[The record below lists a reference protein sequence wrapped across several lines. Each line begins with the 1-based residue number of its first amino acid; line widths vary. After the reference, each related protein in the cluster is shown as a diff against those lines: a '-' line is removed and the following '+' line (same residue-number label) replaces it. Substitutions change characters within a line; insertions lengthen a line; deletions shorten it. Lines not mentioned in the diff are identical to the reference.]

1 MAGSTTQAPPAPRRA
16 PKVERARSTDEPAVD
31 EAQLRRL
38 LDAMVAMRDG
48 SFRKRLPAAG
58 DGLVGEL
65 AAVYNE
71 IADRQQHLAA
81 ELARV
86 HRVAGRE
93 GRHSE
98 RLVPGVGEG
107 AWAKAID
114 DANGLVTALVRPTG
128 ELARV
133 VTAVSEGDLTQRM
146 QLQVDGQQ
154 LRGEP
159 LRLAKAVNGLV
170 GQLSSIADEIT
181 RVTRE
186 VGTEGKLGGQAR
198 VRSADGSWRD
208 LIEAVNTMSS
218 RLTAQV
224 RDIALVTTAVANGDL
239 SRTVTVEVS
248 GEMAQLKA
256 TVDRMVDQL
265 SSFAVEVTRVAREVG
280 TEGRLGGQADV
291 RGVKGTWKD
300 LTDSVNI
307 MASNLTSQV
316 RGISS
321 VAQAVARG
329 DLSQQIT
336 VSARGEVAELAETL
350 NSMTATLQ
358 TFADE
363 VTRVARE
370 VGTEGILGGQAD
382 VPGVAGR
389 WKGLT
394 DSVNSMADNL
404 TAQVRDIAQV
414 TTAVARGD
422 LSQKITVDVKGELA
436 ELKSTVNVMVDQL
449 SAFAAQV
456 TRVAR
461 EVGSDGMLGGQADVP
476 GVAGTWKDLTD
487 SVNSMASNLTN
498 QVRNIAQVTT
508 AVARGDLSQKITV
521 DVRGELAELKM
532 TVNTMVDQ
540 LSAFADE
547 VTRVAREVGGEGRL
561 GGQAAVPG
569 VSGTWR
575 DLTDSVNFM
584 AGTLTAQV
592 RNIAEVTTA
601 VARGDL
607 TRTITVEARG
617 EILELKDT
625 VNTMVDQLS
634 AFADEVTRVAR
645 EVGTEG
651 RLGGQADVHDVSG
664 TWKDLTENVN
674 MMASNLTAQVRNIA
688 QVTTAVASGDLSR
701 KITVDAR
708 GEILE
713 LKDTVNTMV
722 DQLSAFADEVTRVA
736 REVGTEGI
744 LGGQAH
750 VPGVAGTWRDL
761 TDSVNSMASN
771 LTNQVRN
778 IATVSTAV
786 ARGDLSQKI
795 AIEARGEV
803 AALAGTINAMVDTLR
818 AFADEVTRVARE
830 VGTEGI
836 LGGQAQVRG
845 VAGTWKD
852 LTDSVNSMAGNLTSQ
867 VRSIALVTTAVAHGD
882 LTQKTYVDAR
892 GEILELKTTVNRMV
906 DQLSSFADEV
916 TRVAREVG
924 TEGKLGGQA
933 EVADVSGTWRKL
945 TENVNQL
952 AGTLTTQLRAIAEV
966 STAVTQGDLSQE
978 ITVEAQGEVAEL
990 KDNLNQ
996 MIDNLRETTRANQEQ
1011 DWLKTNLARF
1021 TGHMQGGRDLLDV
1034 TSLIVTELTPLV
1046 GAVQGS
1052 FFLSEPGEHRRG
1064 SLRRIASY
1072 GYRHRKGVP
1081 DRFDM
1086 GDGLVGQ
1093 AAVLK
1098 TPIVVSDAP
1107 ADYLRVGSGLGEA
1120 AATTIAIMPV
1130 VFEDQVLGVV
1140 ELASFSA
1147 FSPVHLQFLE
1157 QLMEIIGVS
1166 LNAIIASS
1174 RTQELLVESQRLA
1187 SELQDKSVELQS
1199 QQGELQQTNAELEEK
1214 ARLLAAQNRA
1224 IEIKNLEIEDARR
1237 GLEERAEQLALS
1249 SRYKSEFLANMSH
1262 ELRTPLNS
1270 LLILAKLLSENAEG
1284 NLDARQ
1290 VEFARTIH
1298 SAGTDLLQLINDIL
1312 DLSKVEAG
1320 KMDVHAAEVAV
1331 SGVVEYVEAT
1341 FRPLTAEKDLGFAVT
1356 VAPEVPRSLHS
1367 DQHRLQQVLRN
1378 LLSNA
1383 VKFTTSGQVTLDIR
1397 VAAGERFAT
1406 PTLRAADRVLA
1417 FSVSDTGIGIPPDHL
1432 RVIFE
1437 AFQQADGTIS
1447 RKFGGTGLGLS
1458 ISREIARLLGGEIH
1472 ADSEPGRGSTFTLYL
1487 PLHYPGEAATPVGAT
1502 SAEGDAEPV
1511 AVGASAPV
1519 VDAAPAAGVAGAS
1532 APVVD
1537 GAPAAAPA
1545 AGALAVT
1552 EVEDDRLDIARGDKI
1567 LLVALAS
1574 ADLRRAATAHGRTH
1588 GFKVLTTD
1596 RAADAFTAARELRPA
1611 GIVADPDLARD
1622 DGVPLL
1628 RALKSDPDIRHVPTV
1643 AVHTGGAS
1651 KHVHGGRHAGA
1662 LRTLDDPT
1670 PETIGDAV
1678 ADLSAYLDRGTRT
1691 LLVVTSE
1698 RVDATS
1704 AVVALFGA
1712 VPDVEL
1718 RLVGSVD
1725 EAVATLRSEPVDC
1738 VVVDL
1743 DLAAG
1748 SGLDLLRRMRATRS
1762 LQGVP
1767 VVVSAGAVPSSNVQA
1782 RLGRYAEFLV
1792 VRQPTSVSGLIEEVA
1807 LFLHRSDIT
1816 LADEDRPAPGRSPG
1830 NGGSFEG
1837 RRILIVDDDARNVF
1851 ALASALE
1858 GHGIDVVYADNGEAG
1873 IEALQRDPGIDL
1885 VLMDVMMPGMDGYTA
1900 MRRIRE
1906 IPAFSDL
1913 PLIALTAKAMPG
1925 DRENSLAAGASD
1937 HVTKPVDVDDL
1948 LGRVRTW
1955 LR

>member
-1 MAGSTTQAPPAPRRA
+1 MSSSATRTKRTRGLAHGEEATPDGTSPSEIDA
-16 PKVERARSTDEPAVD
+16 
-31 EAQLRRL
+31 AQLKRL
-38 LDAMVAMRDG
+38 LAALTAMRDG
-48 SFRKRLPAAG
+48 NFRKRLPMAG
-58 DGLVGEL
+58 DGVVAEL
-65 AAVYNE
+65 AEVYNE
-71 IADRQQHLAA
+71 IADRQQHLTA
-81 ELARV
+81 ELSRV

-93 GRHSE
+93 GRHTE
-98 RLVPGVGEG
+98 RLDSGIGEG
-107 AWAKAID
+107 GWAKCID
-114 DANGLVTALVRPTG
+114 AANGLVADLVRPTG
-128 ELARV
+128 EFARV
-133 VTAVSEGDLTQRM
+133 VAAVSEGDLTQRM
-146 QLQVDGQQ
+146 DIRLDGQA

-159 LRLAKAVNGLV
+159 LRLARRVNRLV
-170 GQLSSIADEIT
+170 DQLSSIADEIT

-208 LIEAVNTMSS
+208 LMDAVNTMSS

-248 GEMAQLKA
+248 GEMAQLKD

-265 SSFAVEVTRVAREVG
+265 SSFAAEVTRVALEVG

-291 RGVKGTWKD
+291 RGVAGTWKD

-336 VSARGEVAELAETL
+336 VTARGEVAELAETL

-389 WKGLT
+389 WKDLT
-394 DSVNSMADNL
+394 ENVNMMADNL

-436 ELKSTVNVMVDQL
+436 ELKGTVNVMVDQL

-461 EVGSDGMLGGQADVP
+461 EVGSDGILGGQADVP

-508 AVARGDLSQKITV
+508 AVAQGDLSQKITV
-521 DVRGELAELKM
+521 DVRGELAELKT
-532 TVNTMVDQ
+532 TVNVMVDQ

-645 EVGTEG
+645 EVGSEG

-674 MMASNLTAQVRNIA
+674 MMAANLTSQVRNIA
-688 QVTTAVASGDLSR
+688 EVTTAVASGDLTR

-713 LKDTVNTMV
+713 LKSTVNTMV
-722 DQLSAFADEVTRVA
+722 DQLSSFADEATRVA
-736 REVGTEGI
+736 REVGTEGM
-744 LGGQAH
+744 LGGQAR

-771 LTNQVRN
+771 LTDQVRS
-778 IATVSTAV
+778 IAQVSTAV

-795 AIEARGEV
+795 SIEARGEV

-836 LGGQAQVRG
+836 LGGQAHVRG

-852 LTDSVNSMAGNLTSQ
+852 LTESVNSMAGNLTSQ
-867 VRSIALVTTAVAHGD
+867 VRSIALVTTAVANGD

-978 ITVEAQGEVAEL
+978 ITVEAEGEVAEL

-996 MIDNLRETTRANQEQ
+996 MIDNLRETTRTNEDQ

-1034 TSLIVTELTPLV
+1034 TRLIVSELTPLV
-1046 GAVQGS
+1046 GASQGS
-1052 FFLSEPGEHRRG
+1052 FFLSEDGPGADG

-1072 GYRHRKGVP
+1072 GYRPRKNVP
-1081 DRFDM
+1081 SVFAF
-1086 GDGLVGQ
+1086 GIGLVGQ
-1093 AAVLK
+1093 AAVERR
-1098 TPIVVSDAP
+1098 PILLTNVP
-1107 ADYLRVGSGLGEA
+1107 GDYIRISSGLGEA
-1120 AATTIAIMPV
+1120 SPVNLVILPV
-1130 VFEDQVLGVV
+1130 VFEEQVLGVV
-1140 ELASFSA
+1140 ELASFNA
-1147 FSPVHLQFLE
+1147 FSTVRMQFLE

-1187 SELQDKSVELQS
+1187 SELQDKSEELQT
-1199 QQGELQQTNAELEEK
+1199 QQGELQQTNAELEDK
-1214 ARLLAAQNRA
+1214 ASLLAEQNRA

-1237 GLEERAEQLALS
+1237 GLEDRAEQLALS

-1270 LLILAKLLSENAEG
+1270 LLILAKLLTENTEG
-1284 NLDARQ
+1284 NLNARQ
-1290 VEFARTIH
+1290 VEFSRTIH
-1298 SAGTDLLQLINDIL
+1298 TAGTDLLQLINDIL

-1320 KMDVHAAEVAV
+1320 KMDVHPADVAV
-1331 SGVVEYVEAT
+1331 SGIVEYVEAT
-1341 FRPLTAEKDLGFAVT
+1341 FRPLTAEKDLRFSVT
-1356 VAPEVPRSLHS
+1356 VSDDVPRNLYS

-1383 VKFTTSGQVTLDIR
+1383 VKFTSSGEVRLEIR
-1397 VAAGERFAT
+1397 T
-1406 PTLRAADRVLA
+1406 AADERSTLPSLADADQVLA
-1417 FSVSDTGIGIPPDHL
+1417 FSVTDTGIGIPAEQL

-1458 ISREIARLLGGEIH
+1458 ISREIARLIGGEVH
-1472 ADSEPGRGSTFTLYL
+1472 AESEPRRGSTFTLYVPRRLNTESGPKAAPNQADPGSL
-1487 PLHYPGEAATPVGAT
+1487 PEADLDDARVASVGPSIQRA
-1502 SAEGDAEPV
+1502 ADDAEDI
-1511 AVGASAPV
+1511 GR
-1519 VDAAPAAGVAGAS
+1519 
-1532 APVVD
+1532 
-1537 GAPAAAPA
+1537 
-1545 AGALAVT
+1545 
-1552 EVEDDRLDIARGDKI
+1552 DDRVLLAALSGLELRERVVEAGRAR
-1567 LLVALAS
+1567 
-1574 ADLRRAATAHGRTH
+1574 
-1588 GFKVLTTD
+1588 GFKVLATSQPD
-1596 RAADAFTAARELRPA
+1596 NAVHAARQRRPA
-1611 GIVADPDLARD
+1611 GIIVGMDLRVRD
-1622 DGVPLL
+1622 GWSLL
-1628 RALKSDPDIRHVPTV
+1628 HALKYDQETRHIPTI
-1643 AVHTGGAS
+1643 AVHSATATDDIHQGRLSGAIDI
-1651 KHVHGGRHAGA
+1651 VEE
-1662 LRTLDDPT
+1662 PVT
-1670 PETIGDAV
+1670 PERVDIALE
-1678 ADLSAYLDRGTRT
+1678 DLSTYLDQKTRS

-1698 RVDATS
+1698 AVEETS

-1712 VPDVEL
+1712 VNDVDL
-1718 RLVGSVD
+1718 H
-1725 EAVATLRSEPVDC
+1725 VATGVEEAYAMLDNRRFDC

-1743 DLAAG
+1743 KL
-1748 SGLDLLRRMRATRS
+1748 SGGTGFDVIKRMRSRKTLRDT
-1762 LQGVP
+1762 P
-1767 VVVSAGAVPSSNVQA
+1767 VVVSSGPTPSKRDVTRMRQHAQRMVVTYPSSAGQ
-1782 RLGRYAEFLV
+1782 
-1792 VRQPTSVSGLIEEVA
+1792 LIDQIA
-1807 LFLHRSDIT
+1807 LFLHRPDVELPGQEAISMEHP
-1816 LADEDRPAPGRSPG
+1816 LADDRVLVGKRV
-1830 NGGSFEG
+1830 
-1837 RRILIVDDDARNVF
+1837 LIVDDDVRNVF
-1851 ALASALE
+1851 ALTSALE
-1858 GHGIDVVYADNGEAG
+1858 EHGLDVVYADSGEEG
-1873 IEALQRDPGIDL
+1873 IQVLKQDPGIKL

-1900 MRRIRE
+1900 MREIRRM
-1906 IPAFSDL
+1906 PSFHSL
-1913 PLIALTAKAMPG
+1913 PVIALTAKAMPG
-1925 DRENSLAAGASD
+1925 DRENSLAAGATD
-1937 HVTKPVDVDDL
+1937 YVTKPVDVAKL
-1948 LGRVRTW
+1948 LRL
-1955 LR
+1955 LRMRLS

>member
-1 MAGSTTQAPPAPRRA
+1 MPGSTAKKTTRRKAATRAATRPP
-16 PKVERARSTDEPAVD
+16 KEGDLDT
-31 EAQLRRL
+31 AQLGRL
-38 LDAMVAMRDG
+38 LTALNAMRDG
-48 SFRKRLPAAG
+48 NFRKRLPVSG
-58 DGLVGEL
+58 EGLVSDL
-65 AAVYNE
+65 TIAYNE
-71 IADRQQHLAA
+71 IADRQQHILS
-81 ELARV
+81 ELTRV
-86 HRVAGRE
+86 QRVAGRE

-98 RLVPGVGEG
+98 RLQPGLGEG
-107 AWAKAID
+107 GWARCVEA
-114 DANGLVTALVRPTG
+114 ANNLVTDLVRPTG
-128 ELARV
+128 EFARV
-133 VTAVSEGDLTQRM
+133 VAAVSDGDLTQRM
-146 QLQVDGQQ
+146 DLRLEGQS

-159 LRLAKAVNGLV
+159 LRVARSVNGLV
-170 GQLSSIADEIT
+170 DQLSSIADEIT

-198 VRSADGSWRD
+198 VRDADGSWRD
-208 LIEAVNTMSS
+208 LIDAVNTMSS

-224 RDIALVTTAVANGDL
+224 RDIALVTTAVADGDL
-239 SRTVTVEVS
+239 SHTVTVEVS
-248 GEMAQLKA
+248 GEMAQLKD

-265 SSFAVEVTRVAREVG
+265 SSFASEVTRVAREVG

-291 RGVKGTWKD
+291 RGVSGTWKD
-300 LTDSVNI
+300 LTDSVNL

-389 WKGLT
+389 WKDLT
-394 DSVNSMADNL
+394 ESVNYMADNL

-436 ELKSTVNVMVDQL
+436 QLKSTVNVMVDQL
-449 SAFAAQV
+449 SSFADQV

-461 EVGSDGMLGGQADVP
+461 EVGSEGILGGQADVP

-521 DVRGELAELKM
+521 DVRGELAELKT
-532 TVNTMVDQ
+532 TVNVMVDQ
-540 LSAFADE
+540 LSSFADE

-617 EILELKDT
+617 EILELKST

-634 AFADEVTRVAR
+634 SFADEVTRVAR

-674 MMASNLTAQVRNIA
+674 MMAANLTAQVRNIA
-688 QVTTAVASGDLSR
+688 EVTTAVAQGDLTS

-713 LKDTVNTMV
+713 LKSTVNTMV
-722 DQLSAFADEVTRVA
+722 DQLSSFADEVTRVA
-736 REVGTEGI
+736 REVGTEGM
-744 LGGQAH
+744 LGGQAR

-771 LTNQVRN
+771 LTNQVRS

-795 AIEARGEV
+795 SIEARGEV
-803 AALAGTINAMVDTLR
+803 AALASTINAMVDTLR

-924 TEGKLGGQA
+924 TDGMLGGQA

-966 STAVTQGDLSQE
+966 STAVTQGDLSQQ
-978 ITVEAQGEVAEL
+978 ITVGAQGEVAEL

-1034 TSLIVTELTPLV
+1034 TQLIVSELTPLV
-1046 GAVQGS
+1046 GASAGS
-1052 FFLSEPGEHRRG
+1052 FFLGENGHDG
-1064 SLRRIASY
+1064 AKTLRRIASY
-1072 GYRHRKGVP
+1072 GYRPRSDVP
-1081 DRFDM
+1081 DTFDI
-1086 GDGLVGQ
+1086 GVGLVGQ
-1093 AAVLK
+1093 AARSRERILVTDVPRSYLK
-1098 TPIVVSDAP
+1098 IA
-1107 ADYLRVGSGLGEA
+1107 SGLGQESPL
-1120 AATTIAIMPV
+1120 TIVILPV
-1130 VFEDQVLGVV
+1130 VFEEQVLGVM
-1140 ELASFSA
+1140 ELASFSP
-1147 FSPVHLQFLE
+1147 FSVVHLQFLE

-1174 RTQELLVESQRLA
+1174 RTQALLEESQRLA
-1187 SELQDKSVELQS
+1187 AELQNKS
-1199 QQGELQQTNAELEEK
+1199 GELQTQQRELQQSNAELEEK
-1214 ARLLAAQNRA
+1214 ASLLAQQNRA

-1237 GLEERAEQLALS
+1237 ALEDRAEQLALS

-1270 LLILAKLLSENAEG
+1270 LLILAKLLADNADR
-1284 NLDARQ
+1284 NLNGRQ
-1290 VEFARTIH
+1290 VEFAQTIH

-1320 KMDVHAAEVAV
+1320 KMDVHAASVAI
-1331 SGVVEYVEAT
+1331 SGIVEYVEAT
-1341 FRPLTAEKDLGFAVT
+1341 FRPLTAEKDLRFSVW
-1356 VAPEVPRSLHS
+1356 VSEDVPSTLVS

-1383 VKFTTSGQVTLDIR
+1383 VKFTSSGEVTLAIR
-1397 VAAGERFAT
+1397 TSTGERFST
-1406 PTLRAADRVLA
+1406 PALTVADGVLA
-1417 FSVSDTGIGIPPDHL
+1417 FEVTDTGIGIPPEQL
-1432 RVIFE
+1432 RTIFE

-1458 ISREIARLLGGEIH
+1458 ISREIARLIGGEIH
-1472 ADSEPGRGSTFTLYL
+1472 VESAPGQGSKFTLYL
-1487 PLHYPGEAATPVGAT
+1487 PTRFLGG
-1502 SAEGDAEPV
+1502 GR
-1511 AVGASAPV
+1511 AVSTG
-1519 VDAAPAAGVAGAS
+1519 APAAGQLKPRPPQAG
-1532 APVVD
+1532 
-1537 GAPAAAPA
+1537 
-1545 AGALAVT
+1545 T
-1552 EVEDDRLDIARGDKI
+1552 EPERVREHVEDDAGDIQPGDRI
-1567 LLVALAS
+1567 LLVALADP
-1574 ADLRRAATAHGRTH
+1574 DLCRAAVEVGHSHA
-1588 GFKVLTTD
+1588 FKVLATSYAD
-1596 RAADAFTAARELRPA
+1596 RALVIAEQRHPDGMIIGMDMAAHDGTALHH
-1611 GIVADPDLARD
+1611 
-1622 DGVPLL
+1622 LL
-1628 RALKSDPDIRHVPTV
+1628 KR
-1643 AVHTGGAS
+1643 
-1651 KHVHGGRHAGA
+1651 
-1662 LRTLDDPT
+1662 LD
-1670 PETIGDAV
+1670 
-1678 ADLSAYLDRGTRT
+1678 GTRDVPMIAAHT
-1691 LLVVTSE
+1691 SVAAETAHQGWLAGSLDVIEVPFTKAKVDAALEHLESFIARAKRRLLVVTDDSG
-1698 RVDATS
+1698 S
-1704 AVVALFGA
+1704 PGA
-1712 VPDVEL
+1712 
-1718 RLVGSVD
+1718 
-1725 EAVATLRSEPVDC
+1725 AVAERFEALDEVEVEIVGTPEEAAAAFRGCSHDC

-1743 DLAAG
+1743 ALPDGGGFEVLKRIRA
-1748 SGLDLLRRMRATRS
+1748 RKRMRHT
-1762 LQGVP
+1762 P
-1767 VVVSAGAVPSSNVQA
+1767 VVVSNGHDLSPDDEA
-1782 RLGRYAEFLV
+1782 RIARYGDVLTLSRARSTDE
-1792 VRQPTSVSGLIEEVA
+1792 LIDTAA
-1807 LFLHRSDIT
+1807 LFLHRSD
-1816 LADEDRPAPGRSPG
+1816 AGSDGQVRAPVERETAGEQVFAG
-1830 NGGSFEG
+1830 K
-1837 RRILIVDDDARNVF
+1837 RILIVDDDVRNVF
-1851 ALASALE
+1851 ALTSALE
-1858 GHGIDVVYADNGEAG
+1858 QHSIDVLYAENGEEG
-1873 IEALQRDPGIDL
+1873 LSTLRREPSIDL

-1900 MRRIRE
+1900 MREIRKM
-1906 IPAFSDL
+1906 PSFRDL
-1913 PLIALTAKAMPG
+1913 PVIALTAKAMPG
-1925 DRENSLAAGASD
+1925 DRDNSLTAGASD
-1937 HVTKPVDVDDL
+1937 YVTKPVDVEQL
-1948 LGRVRTW
+1948 LSVIRSW
-1955 LR
+1955 LS

>member
-1 MAGSTTQAPPAPRRA
+1 MAGTATAARRAGRGTTSAAPPD
-16 PKVERARSTDEPAVD
+16 TDEV
-31 EAQLRRL
+31 QLRRL
-38 LDAMVAMRDG
+38 LDAMAEMRDG
-48 SFRKRLPAAG
+48 NFRRRLPAS

-65 AAVYNE
+65 AGLYND
-71 IADRQQHLAA
+71 IAERQDHLAR
-81 ELARV
+81 ELTRV
-86 HRVAGRE
+86 RRAAGKQGKHE
-93 GRHSE
+93 E
-98 RLVPGVGEG
+98 RLQAGAGEG
-107 AWAKAID
+107 AWAASVD
-114 DANGLVTALVRPTG
+114 AANGLIADLVRPTG

-133 VTAVSEGDLTQRM
+133 VAAVAAGDLGHRM
-146 QLQVDGQQ
+146 DITANGQN

-159 LRLAKAVNGLV
+159 LRLARSVNVLV
-170 GQLSSIADEIT
+170 DRLSSIADEIT

-186 VGTEGKLGGQAR
+186 VGTEGKLGGQAK

-208 LIEAVNTMSS
+208 LIDAVNTMSS
-218 RLTAQV
+218 RLSAQV
-224 RDIALVTTAVANGDL
+224 RDIALVTTAVADGDL

-248 GEMAQLKA
+248 GEMEQLKVI
-256 TVDRMVDQL
+256 VDRMVDQL

-280 TEGRLGGQADV
+280 TEGRLGGQAV
-291 RGVKGTWKD
+291 VPRVAGTWRD

-329 DLSQQIT
+329 DLTQQIT
-336 VSARGEVAELAETL
+336 VTASGEVAELAETL

-370 VGTEGILGGQAD
+370 VGTEGVLGGQAA
-382 VPGVAGR
+382 VPGVSGTWR
-389 WKGLT
+389 DLT
-394 DSVNSMADNL
+394 DSVNFMADNL
-404 TAQVRDIAQV
+404 TNQVRDIAQV

-422 LSQKITVDVKGELA
+422 LSQKITVDVRGELA
-436 ELKSTVNVMVDQL
+436 ELKTTVNTMVDQL

-461 EVGSDGMLGGQADVP
+461 EVGSEGILGGQADVP
-476 GVAGTWKDLTD
+476 GVGGTWKDLTD
-487 SVNSMASNLTN
+487 SVNSMANNLTN

-521 DVRGELAELKM
+521 DVRGELAELKT

-540 LSAFADE
+540 LSSFADE
-547 VTRVAREVGGEGRL
+547 VTRVAREVGSDGQL

-617 EILELKDT
+617 EILALKTT

-634 AFADEVTRVAR
+634 SFADEVTRVAR

-674 MMASNLTAQVRNIA
+674 MMAANLTSQVRNIA
-688 QVTTAVASGDLSR
+688 EVTTAVASGDLTR

-713 LKDTVNTMV
+713 LKSTVNTMV
-722 DQLSAFADEVTRVA
+722 DQLSSFADEVTRVA
-736 REVGTEGI
+736 REVGSDGQ
-744 LGGQAH
+744 LGGQAR

-771 LTNQVRN
+771 LTNQVRS
-778 IATVSTAV
+778 IAAVSTGV

-795 AIEARGEV
+795 SIDARGEV
-803 AALAGTINAMVDTLR
+803 AALASTINAMVDTLR

-836 LGGQAQVRG
+836 LGGQAHVRG

-852 LTDSVNSMAGNLTSQ
+852 LTDSVNSMANNLTSQ
-867 VRSIALVTTAVAHGD
+867 VRNIAEVTTAVASGD
-882 LTQKTYVDAR
+882 LTRTITVEAR

-933 EVADVSGTWRKL
+933 QVADVSGTWRRL

-952 AGTLTTQLRAIAEV
+952 ASTLTTQLRAIAEV
-966 STAVTQGDLSQE
+966 STAVTQGDLSQQ

-990 KDNLNQ
+990 KDNLNE
-996 MIDNLRETTRANQEQ
+996 MIDNLRETTRTNEEQ

-1021 TGHMQGGRDLLDV
+1021 TGHMQGGRDLFDV
-1034 TSLIVTELTPLV
+1034 VQLIVNELTPLV
-1046 GAVQGS
+1046 GARQGS
-1052 FFLSEPGEHRRG
+1052 FFLSDNGMDG
-1064 SLRRIASY
+1064 DGTLRRIASY
-1072 GYRHRKGVP
+1072 GYRARRSVP
-1081 DRFDM
+1081 DRFAA
-1086 GDGLVGQ
+1086 GEGIVGQ
-1093 AAVLK
+1093 AAAQRS
-1098 TPIVVSDAP
+1098 PIVLANVPPTYVRIS
-1107 ADYLRVGSGLGEA
+1107 SGLGQ
-1120 AATTIAIMPV
+1120 ATPLSIVVLPV
-1130 VFEDQVLGVV
+1130 LFEDQVLGVV
-1140 ELASFSA
+1140 ELASFA
-1147 FSPVHLQFLE
+1147 PFSEVHMQFLG

-1174 RTQELLVESQRLA
+1174 RTEELLVESQRLA
-1187 SELQDKSVELQS
+1187 AELQDKSEELQT
-1199 QQGELQQTNAELEEK
+1199 QQVELQQTNAELEEK

-1237 GLEERAEQLALS
+1237 GLEDRAEQLALS

-1270 LLILAKLLSENAEG
+1270 LLILAQLLSDNVEG
-1284 NLDARQ
+1284 NLSPRQ
-1290 VEFARTIH
+1290 VEYSRTIH
-1298 SAGTDLLQLINDIL
+1298 GAGTDLLQLINDIL

-1320 KMDVHAAEVAV
+1320 KMDVHPADVAV
-1331 SGVVEYVEAT
+1331 AGIVEYVEAT
-1341 FRPLTAEKDLGFAVT
+1341 FRPLTAEKDLQFSVS
-1356 VAPEVPRSLHS
+1356 VAPDVPRTLRS

-1383 VKFTTSGQVTLDIR
+1383 VKFTS
-1397 VAAGERFAT
+1397 AGEVELEIHTAPGHRFSGSPHLDHT
-1406 PTLRAADRVLA
+1406 DQVVA
-1417 FSVSDTGIGIPPDHL
+1417 FAVTDTGIGIPPEQL
-1432 RVIFE
+1432 KVIFE

-1458 ISREIARLLGGEIH
+1458 ISREIARLLGGEIQV
-1472 ADSEPGRGSTFTLYL
+1472 DSQPGRGSTFTFYV
-1487 PLHYPGEAATPVGAT
+1487 PVRWVEPEVAPPVPQVTGRVADEATPPAEDVGR
-1502 SAEGDAEPV
+1502 
-1511 AVGASAPV
+1511 
-1519 VDAAPAAGVAGAS
+1519 
-1532 APVVD
+1532 
-1537 GAPAAAPA
+1537 
-1545 AGALAVT
+1545 
-1552 EVEDDRLDIARGDKI
+1552 VEDDEGHIERNDAV
-1567 LLVALAS
+1567 LLVALGS
-1574 ADLRRAATAHGRTH
+1574 STLRTAAVEHGRAAGFKVVATSNAARAATATRTLQPAALVV
-1588 GFKVLTTD
+1588 GMDLLT
-1596 RAADAFTAARELRPA
+1596 
-1611 GIVADPDLARD
+1611 V
-1622 DGVPLL
+1622 DGDPLL
-1628 RALKSDPDIRHVPTV
+1628 RVLKADPETRHVPTV
-1643 AVHTGGAS
+1643 VVHSDDAEDD
-1651 KHVHGGRHAGA
+1651 VLVGRHAGA
-1662 LRTLDDPT
+1662 WGVVQPAS
-1670 PETIGDAV
+1670 PERLGAGIEDLKAYV
-1678 ADLSAYLDRGTRT
+1678 ARKTRS
-1691 LLVVTSE
+1691 LLVVSGAGA
-1698 RVDATS
+1698 DNPP
-1704 AVVALFGA
+1704 VVIALFGA

-1718 RLVGSVD
+1718 H
-1725 EAVATLRSEPVDC
+1725 VATSVTEAMDALDARGYDC
-1738 VVVDL
+1738 VVVEL
-1743 DLAAG
+1743 KLPGG
-1748 SGLDLLRRMRATRS
+1748 SGFDVIKRMRSRKALR
-1762 LQGVP
+1762 GVP
-1767 VVVSAGAVPSSNVQA
+1767 VVVSSEGKISAKDESRLRQYA
-1782 RLGRYAEFLV
+1782 RTMVVKHPPTDERLV
-1792 VRQPTSVSGLIEEVA
+1792 DDVA
-1807 LFLHRSDIT
+1807 LFLNRAGVELAATPVPDGQRS
-1816 LADEDRPAPGRSPG
+1816 
-1830 NGGSFEG
+1830 GGEPMFVG
-1837 RRILIVDDDARNVF
+1837 KRILIVDDDVRNVF
-1851 ALASALE
+1851 ALTSALE
-1858 GHGIDVVYADNGEAG
+1858 QFGIEVVYAENGEDG
-1873 IEALQRDPGIDL
+1873 LLALERDPEIDL

-1900 MRRIRE
+1900 MREIRRVPE
-1906 IPAFSDL
+1906 YRDL
-1913 PLIALTAKAMPG
+1913 PVIALTAKAMPG

-1937 HVTKPVDVDDL
+1937 YVTKPVDIDHL
-1948 LGRVRTW
+1948 LSRLRTW
-1955 LR
+1955 FS

>member
-1 MAGSTTQAPPAPRRA
+1 MTEEAGMAGSAKSSTTKAPHGGSRA
-16 PKVERARSTDEPAVD
+16 PSVRSQVAATASDGVD

-38 LDAMVAMRDG
+38 LEAMTAMRDG
-48 SFRKRLPAAG
+48 NFRKRLTVGG
-58 DGLVGEL
+58 DGVLGEL

-71 IADRQQHLAA
+71 IAERQQHLAS
-81 ELARV
+81 ELTRV

-93 GRHSE
+93 GRHTE
-98 RLVPGVGEG
+98 RLSAGLGEG
-107 AWAKAID
+107 SWARSID
-114 DANGLVTALVRPTG
+114 AANGLVADLVRPTS

-133 VTAVSEGDLTQRM
+133 VAAVSEGDLTQRM
-146 QLQVDGQQ
+146 DVQLDGQQ

-159 LRLAKAVNGLV
+159 LRLARSVNGLV
-170 GQLSSIADEIT
+170 DQLSSIADEIT

-198 VRSADGSWRD
+198 VRNADGSWRD
-208 LIEAVNTMSS
+208 LIDAVNTMST
-218 RLTAQV
+218 RLTSQV

-336 VSARGEVAELAETL
+336 VTARGEVAELAETL

-389 WKGLT
+389 WKDLT
-394 DSVNSMADNL
+394 ESVNSMADNL

-461 EVGSDGMLGGQADVP
+461 EVGSDGILGGQADVP

-487 SVNSMASNLTN
+487 SVNSMASNLTD

-617 EILELKDT
+617 EILELKST

-713 LKDTVNTMV
+713 LKSTVNTMV
-722 DQLSAFADEVTRVA
+722 DQLSSFADEVTRVA

-771 LTNQVRN
+771 LTNQVRS

-803 AALAGTINAMVDTLR
+803 AALASTINAMVDTLR

-836 LGGQAQVRG
+836 LGGQAHVRG

-867 VRSIALVTTAVAHGD
+867 VRSIALVTTAVANGD

-996 MIDNLRETTRANQEQ
+996 MIENLRETTRANQEQ

-1034 TSLIVTELTPLV
+1034 TQLIVTELTPLV
-1046 GAVQGS
+1046 GATQGS
-1052 FFLSEPGEHRRG
+1052 FFLSETG
-1064 SLRRIASY
+1064 SGPHEELRRIASY
-1072 GYRHRKGVP
+1072 GYRPRRGIP
-1081 DRFDM
+1081 DRF
-1086 GDGLVGQ
+1086 GFGEGLVGQ
-1093 AAVLK
+1093 AAVSRA
-1098 TPIVVSDAP
+1098 PIVVHDAP
-1107 ADYLRVGSGLGEA
+1107 PDYIRIGSGLGEA
-1120 AATTIAIMPV
+1120 RPVTIALLPV
-1130 VFEDQVLGVV
+1130 VFEESVLGVV
-1140 ELASFSA
+1140 ELASFA
-1147 FSPVHLQFLE
+1147 PFSKVHLQFLE

-1187 SELQDKSVELQS
+1187 SELQSKSEELQT

-1270 LLILAKLLSENAEG
+1270 LLILAKLLAENAER
-1284 NLDARQ
+1284 NLNPRQ

-1320 KMDVHAAEVAV
+1320 KMDVHPTDVAV

-1356 VAPEVPRSLHS
+1356 VDPAVPRVLFS

-1383 VKFTTSGQVTLDIR
+1383 VKFTSSGMVTLEIR
-1397 VAAGERFAT
+1397 TANGERFTT
-1406 PTLRAADRVLA
+1406 PTLNRADQVVA
-1417 FSVSDTGIGIPPDHL
+1417 FAVSDTGIGIPPDHL

-1472 ADSEPGRGSTFTLYL
+1472 AESEPGSGSTFTFYL
-1487 PLHYPGEAATPVGAT
+1487 PVRYA
-1502 SAEGDAEPV
+1502 GDATRPT
-1511 AVGASAPV
+1511 P
-1519 VDAAPAAGVAGAS
+1519 
-1532 APVVD
+1532 
-1537 GAPAAAPA
+1537 
-1545 AGALAVT
+1545 GALEPATAQGVRAPSSAVEPPLPARTVT
-1552 EVEDDRLDIARGDKI
+1552 EDDQADIAHDDRV
-1567 LLVALAS
+1567 LLVALTREP
-1574 ADLRRAATAHGRTH
+1574 LRRSVVDLGRGA
-1588 GFKVLTTD
+1588 GFKVVTATD
-1596 RAADAFTAARELRPA
+1596 APAAVAASRRYRPS
-1611 GIVADPDLARD
+1611 GIVVGMDLTDSDGTSLVHVLKDDPET
-1622 DGVPLL
+1622 
-1628 RALKSDPDIRHVPTV
+1628 RHVPTI
-1643 AVHTGGAS
+1643 AVHSDGAADGI
-1651 KHVHGGRHAGA
+1651 HMVRHAGA
-1662 LRTLDDPT
+1662 LRVVEEPVTEQNLEAALDD
-1670 PETIGDAV
+1670 
-1678 ADLSAYLDRGTRT
+1678 LRAYIDRKTRS
-1691 LLVVTSE
+1691 LLVVSSGTVE
-1698 RVDATS
+1698 ETS
-1704 AVVALFGA
+1704 AVVALFGS
-1712 VPDVEL
+1712 VPDVDL
-1718 RLVGSVD
+1718 Q
-1725 EAVATLRSEPVDC
+1725 VAADLADALAALDSRRFDC

-1743 DLAAG
+1743 KIAG
-1748 SGLDLLRRMRATRS
+1748 GTVFDVLRRLRTGKPV
-1762 LQGVP
+1762 QGIP
-1767 VVVSAGAVPSSNVQA
+1767 VVVVTGGELSKKDET
-1782 RLGRYAEFLV
+1782 RLRQYAESMV
-1792 VRQPTSVSGLIEEVA
+1792 VKQPADLDELIDDVA
-1807 LFLHRSDIT
+1807 LFLHRPD
-1816 LADEDRPAPGRSPG
+1816 LEPPAQAADAVERRIASSSG
-1830 NGGSFEG
+1830 FEG

-1873 IEALQRDPGIDL
+1873 LRALQDEPDIEL

-1900 MRRIRE
+1900 MREIRK
-1906 IPAFSDL
+1906 IPAFREL
-1913 PLIALTAKAMPG
+1913 PVIALTAKAMPG

-1937 HVTKPVDVDDL
+1937 YVTKPVEVDDL
-1948 LGRVRTW
+1948 LERFRRW
-1955 LR
+1955 WS

>member
-1 MAGSTTQAPPAPRRA
+1 MPTSTTGTKGARKRSPRGRA
-16 PKVERARSTDEPAVD
+16 AEGDELD
-31 EAQLRRL
+31 TAQMRRL
-38 LDAMVAMRDG
+38 LGALNAMRDG
-48 SFRKRLPAAG
+48 NFRKRLPVSGEGLAA
-58 DGLVGEL
+58 EL
-65 AAVYNE
+65 AIAYNE
-71 IADRQQHLAA
+71 IADRQQHMAS
-81 ELARV
+81 ELTRV
-86 HRVAGRE
+86 QRVAGRE

-98 RLVPGVGEG
+98 RLQASLGEG
-107 AWAKAID
+107 GWARCVEA
-114 DANGLVTALVRPTG
+114 ANSLVTDLVRPTG
-128 ELARV
+128 EFARV
-133 VTAVSEGDLTQRM
+133 VAAVSDGDLTQRM
-146 QLQVDGQQ
+146 DLRLEGQS

-159 LRLAKAVNGLV
+159 LRVARSVNGLV
-170 GQLSSIADEIT
+170 DQLSSIADEIT

-198 VRSADGSWRD
+198 VREADGSWRD
-208 LIEAVNTMSS
+208 LIDAVNTMSS

-224 RDIALVTTAVANGDL
+224 RDIALVTTAVADGDL
-239 SRTVTVEVS
+239 SHTVTVEVS
-248 GEMAQLKA
+248 GEMAQLKD

-265 SSFAVEVTRVAREVG
+265 SSFASEVTRVAREVG

-291 RGVKGTWKD
+291 RGVSGTWKD
-300 LTDSVNI
+300 LTDSVNL

-389 WKGLT
+389 WKDLT
-394 DSVNSMADNL
+394 ESVNYMADNL

-436 ELKSTVNVMVDQL
+436 QLKSTVNVMVDQL
-449 SAFAAQV
+449 SSFADQV

-461 EVGSDGMLGGQADVP
+461 EVGSEGILGGQADVP

-521 DVRGELAELKM
+521 DVRGELAELKT
-532 TVNTMVDQ
+532 TVNVMVDQ

-634 AFADEVTRVAR
+634 SFADEVTRVAR

-664 TWKDLTENVN
+664 TWKDLTEN
-674 MMASNLTAQVRNIA
+674 LTSQVRNIA
-688 QVTTAVASGDLSR
+688 EVTTAVAQGDLTS

-713 LKDTVNTMV
+713 LKSTVNTMV
-722 DQLSAFADEVTRVA
+722 DQLSSFADEVTRVA

-744 LGGQAH
+744 LGGQAR

-771 LTNQVRN
+771 LTNQVRS

-795 AIEARGEV
+795 SIEARGEV
-803 AALAGTINAMVDTLR
+803 AALASTINAMVDTLR

-924 TEGKLGGQA
+924 TDGKLGGQA

-978 ITVEAQGEVAEL
+978 ITVQAQGEVAEL

-1034 TSLIVTELTPLV
+1034 TQLIVSELTPLV
-1046 GAVQGS
+1046 GATAGT
-1052 FFLSEPGEHRRG
+1052 FFLGENGHDG
-1064 SLRRIASY
+1064 SKTLRRIASY
-1072 GYRHRKGVP
+1072 GYRPLPGVP
-1081 DRFDM
+1081 DTFEF
-1086 GDGLVGQ
+1086 GVGLVGQ
-1093 AAVLK
+1093 AARGRERILV
-1098 TPIVVSDAP
+1098 TEVPP
-1107 ADYLRVGSGLGEA
+1107 DYLKIASGLGEA
-1120 AATTIAIMPV
+1120 APLTIVILPV
-1130 VFEDQVLGVV
+1130 VFEEQVLGVM
-1140 ELASFSA
+1140 ELASFRS
-1147 FSPVHLQFLE
+1147 FSVVHLQFLE

-1174 RTQELLVESQRLA
+1174 RTQALLVESQRLA
-1187 SELQDKSVELQS
+1187 AELQNKS
-1199 QQGELQQTNAELEEK
+1199 GELQTQQQELQQSNAELEEK
-1214 ARLLAAQNRA
+1214 ASLLAQQNRA

-1237 GLEERAEQLALS
+1237 ALEDRAEQLALS

-1270 LLILAKLLSENAEG
+1270 LLILAKLLADNPDQ
-1284 NLDARQ
+1284 NLNRRQ
-1290 VEFARTIH
+1290 VEFAQTIH
-1298 SAGTDLLQLINDIL
+1298 SSGTDLLQLINDIL

-1320 KMDVHAAEVAV
+1320 KMDVHPATVAV

-1341 FRPLTAEKDLGFAVT
+1341 FSPLTAEKDLRFSVAVSD
-1356 VAPEVPRSLHS
+1356 EVPPTLVS

-1383 VKFTTSGQVTLDIR
+1383 VKFTASGEVKLVIR
-1397 VAAGERFAT
+1397 SSAEEHFNTPALTVADG
-1406 PTLRAADRVLA
+1406 VLA
-1417 FSVSDTGIGIPPDHL
+1417 FEVTDTGIGIPPEQL
-1432 RVIFE
+1432 RTIFE

-1458 ISREIARLLGGEIH
+1458 ISREIARLIGGEIH
-1472 ADSEPGRGSTFTLYL
+1472 VESEPDRGSKFTLYL
-1487 PLHYPGEAATPVGAT
+1487 PTQFVGGRTTTAALPAGSVAT
-1502 SAEGDAEPV
+1502 HAPLPV
-1511 AVGASAPV
+1511 AGTDRVQ
-1519 VDAAPAAGVAGAS
+1519 
-1532 APVVD
+1532 
-1537 GAPAAAPA
+1537 
-1545 AGALAVT
+1545 
-1552 EVEDDRLDIARGDKI
+1552 EQVEDDDGQIVPGDRV
-1567 LLVALAS
+1567 LLVALS
-1574 ADLRRAATAHGRTH
+1574 DPDLCRAAVEVGRSH
-1588 GFKVLTTD
+1588 GFKVLATSYAD
-1596 RAADAFTAARELRPA
+1596 RALAIAEQRL
-1611 GIVADPDLARD
+1611 PD
-1622 DGVPLL
+1622 GM
-1628 RALKSDPDIRHVPTV
+1628 
-1643 AVHTGGAS
+1643 
-1651 KHVHGGRHAGA
+1651 
-1662 LRTLDDPT
+1662 
-1670 PETIGDAV
+1670 
-1678 ADLSAYLDRGTRT
+1678 
-1691 LLVVTSE
+1691 VV
-1698 RVDATS
+1698 
-1704 AVVALFGA
+1704 
-1712 VPDVEL
+1712 
-1718 RLVGSVD
+1718 
-1725 EAVATLRSEPVDC
+1725 
-1738 VVVDL
+1738 
-1743 DLAAG
+1743 
-1748 SGLDLLRRMRATRS
+1748 
-1762 LQGVP
+1762 
-1767 VVVSAGAVPSSNVQA
+1767 
-1782 RLGRYAEFLV
+1782 
-1792 VRQPTSVSGLIEEVA
+1792 
-1807 LFLHRSDIT
+1807 
-1816 LADEDRPAPGRSPG
+1816 
-1830 NGGSFEG
+1830 
-1837 RRILIVDDDARNVF
+1837 
-1851 ALASALE
+1851 
-1858 GHGIDVVYADNGEAG
+1858 
-1873 IEALQRDPGIDL
+1873 
-1885 VLMDVMMPGMDGYTA
+1885 GMDMSSHDGT
-1900 MRRIRE
+1900 
-1906 IPAFSDL
+1906 
-1913 PLIALTAKAMPG
+1913 
-1925 DRENSLAAGASD
+1925 SL
-1937 HVTKPVDVDDL
+1937 HHL
-1948 LGRVRTW
+1948 LK
-1955 LR
+1955 